1 MKYRF
6 PYNTM
11 GILGN
16 IVSDLQSNY
25 RWIITK
31 DHVKDPDAKEGTN
44 SNAKGVQ
51 GPRNCNENLKSN
63 PQKFSLYDDD
73 GECYAEGMLYS
84 TDKAYNTEES
94 LFSPLYD
101 FGMPHWGCTQIKVDG
116 EFV

>member
-1 MKYRF
+1 MISQK
-6 PYNTM
+6 PYKNGKM
-11 GILGN
+11 LVHYKHLGSSFR
-16 IVSDLQSNY
+16 V
-25 RWIITK
+25 RWVITK
-31 DHVKDPDAKEGTN
+31 NHLKDGATGIEGFVNYIYDSDKTM
-44 SNAKGVQ
+44 
-51 GPRNCNENLKSN
+51 KSN

-101 FGMPHWGCTQIKVDG
+101 FGMPHWGCTQIKLDG

>member
-1 MKYRF
+1 MKYQF
-6 PYNTM
+6 PYNTD
-11 GILGN
+11 IHP
-16 IVSDLQSNY
+16 DY

-31 DHVKDPDAKEGTN
+31 DHVKDSDAKEGTN

-84 TDKAYNTEES
+84 TDEAYNTEV
-94 LFSPLYD
+94 LFGPLVYY
-101 FGMPHWGCTQIKVDG
+101 GRANWGGKDIEDDG
-116 EFV
+116 EFVGGG

>member
-1 MKYRF
+1 MTFKY
-6 PYNTM
+6 YTS
-11 GILGN
+11 I
-16 IVSDLQSNY
+16 SDLIDSY
-25 RWIITK
+25 DSDKTM
-31 DHVKDPDAKEGTN
+31 
-44 SNAKGVQ
+44 
-51 GPRNCNENLKSN
+51 KSN